1 MQARLAEQAALQEKL
16 DMEALSQLKL
26 PKVTTKKTDV
36 LVKQVRE
43 NTKKDPTPGAQ
54 VLKTW
59 ISDQEKALKDY

>member
-1 MQARLAEQAALQEKL
+1 
-16 DMEALSQLKL
+16 MEALSALKL

-43 NTKKDPTPGAQ
+43 NTKKDASVGAQ

-59 ISDQEKALKDY
+59 IGDQEKALKDY